1 MNLTLFSRRLLDA
14 ARRVFSIQCE
24 AGLGR
29 FQPVATRVMFAHR
42 RVTPGRLLRI
52 RHSQGW

>member
-14 ARRVFSIQCE
+14 ARRVFSIQCA

-42 RVTPGRLLRI
+42 RVAPTRLMRI

>member
-1 MNLTLFSRRLLDA
+1 MNLTLFYRRLLETA
-14 ARRVFSIQCE
+14 LRAFSVQCD

-42 RVTPGRLLRI
+42 RVAPGRLLRS

>member
-42 RVTPGRLLRI
+42 RVAPARLMRI

>member
-14 ARRVFSIQCE
+14 ARRAFSVQCD

-29 FQPVATRVMFAHR
+29 FQPVPMRVMFAHR
-42 RVTPGRLLRI
+42 RVAPGRLLRS

>member
-1 MNLTLFSRRLLDA
+1 MNLSWFSRRMLDA
-14 ARRVFSIQCE
+14 ARRVFAIQCD

-42 RVTPGRLLRI
+42 RVTPGRLLRS
-52 RHSQGW
+52 RHAQGW